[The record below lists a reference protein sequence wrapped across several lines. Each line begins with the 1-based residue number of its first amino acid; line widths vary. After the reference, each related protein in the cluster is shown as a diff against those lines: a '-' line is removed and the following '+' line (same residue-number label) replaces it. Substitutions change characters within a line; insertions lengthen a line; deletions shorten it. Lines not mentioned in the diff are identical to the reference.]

1 MTDPHTMN
9 QALSNSDID
18 KVARLLADARKE
30 NRLLDCIPLEIRPQ
44 SLGDAYAIQERLAD
58 RLGLETGG
66 WFCACTN
73 PNIQT
78 MLGLDEPYYAR
89 LFKAFILESPA
100 SLRSAHHPPMVLECE
115 FGFRLNR
122 DLPDREEP
130 YSRVEVE
137 RAIASVHP
145 TIEVVTGHLRNWPE
159 QDVFSIIAD
168 NGTDGALVFG
178 QGTERWQS
186 LDLVNTDV
194 CLTVNGKLV
203 RTGTGRNVS
212 GDPVSALVWLV
223 NARSRDGRGLKA
235 GDIHNTGTAT
245 DIIWV
250 KSGDEATVEF
260 HGLGSVKLSV
270 E

>member
-1 MTDPHTMN
+1 MSTKMSQT
-9 QALSNSDID
+9 LSHSDVD
-18 KVARLLADARKE
+18 KAARLLADARVE
-30 NRLLDCIPLEIRPQ
+30 NRLLSSIPFPIRPQ
-44 SLGDAYAIQERLAD
+44 SLKDAYAIQGRLAD
-58 RLGLETGG
+58 LLGLETGG

-73 PNIQT
+73 ATIQK
-78 MLGLDEPYYAR
+78 MLGLGEPYYAR
-89 LFKAFILESPA
+89 LFKPFIFESPA
-100 SLRSAHHPPMVLECE
+100 NLRSTDYPPLVLECE

-122 DLPDREEP
+122 GLPEREEP
-130 YSRVEVE
+130 YSRTEVE

-145 TIEVVTGHLRNWPE
+145 TIEVVAGHLRNWPE

-178 QGTERWQS
+178 QGTERWRS
-186 LDLVNTDV
+186 LDLVNMDV
-194 CLTVNGKLV
+194 CLTVNGELV
-203 RTGTGRNVS
+203 RTGIGRNVL

-223 NARSRDGRGLKA
+223 NARSRDGDGLKA

-250 KSGDEATVEF
+250 KSGDDATVDF
-260 HGLGSVKLSV
+260 HGLGSVSLSV